1 MSQEDV
7 EVVRSLFA
15 AWGRGGLDA
24 AAEVWH
30 PQIDWRAA
38 EGALDDVGEIRGR
51 EAMRAYLQDWLE
63 EFDEFGVEIE
73 EVIDAGQNV
82 VAVQRISGRAKG
94 SGVPT
99 DLRFA
104 VVYTIR
110 DGKIGRGREYWTKDE
125 ALEAASRSE

>member
-73 EVIDAGQNV
+73 G
-82 VAVQRISGRAKG
+82 
-94 SGVPT
+94 
-99 DLRFA
+99 
-104 VVYTIR
+104 
-110 DGKIGRGREYWTKDE
+110 
-125 ALEAASRSE
+125 